1 MRNDTRQRAQ
11 RTRLVMVR
19 MLASAAI
26 LSLAACGS
34 TTKEGAEQERDATPW
49 PTVQDVTDMQSK
61 SSQSTSADDATDLF
75 TSRDLEQA
83 ADADDAKPL
92 TLASGQDIE
101 ISEAGT
107 YVLSGDATDASV
119 IIDAPDDAKIQLVLD
134 GVNIANS
141 GSPAIYLRNADK
153 LFVTTKDGTTNT
165 LQVSGDFVADGETN
179 VDAVIFS
186 KDDITLNGLGTLVIR
201 STGNGVTSKDDLK
214 VTGGRYEIEAAG
226 HGLEANNS
234 VSVSDGTLAIV
245 AQKDGIHSGDDDD
258 DTVGSIYVAGG
269 TFDLQAGS
277 DGMRATTLLE
287 IDAGNVTISAPE
299 GLEATYVQVKGGT
312 IDIAATDDGINATT
326 KSASMG
332 TPTIEM
338 TGGDVTIRMGQGDTD
353 ALDTNG
359 NLIISGGS
367 LDITAQFAF
376 DFDGT
381 SSFTGGTVT
390 VNGEKISEITSSMM
404 GGGMMDGRMRQ
415 KGMGMREVP
424 GQVGDSIAG

>member
-1 MRNDTRQRAQ
+1 
-11 RTRLVMVR
+11 MVR

-83 ADADDAKPL
+83 ADVDGAKLL

-107 YVLSGDATDASV
+107 YILSGDATDASV

-134 GVNIANS
+134 GVSIANS

-153 LFVTTKDGTTNT
+153 LFVTTKDGMTNT

-186 KDDITLNGLGTLVIR
+186 KDDITLNGLGTLVIK

-214 VTGGRYEIEAAG
+214 VTGGRYEIEATG

-234 VSVSDGTLAIV
+234 VSVSDGKVLYI
-245 AQKDGIHSGDDDD
+245 
-258 DTVGSIYVAGG
+258 
-269 TFDLQAGS
+269 
-277 DGMRATTLLE
+277 
-287 IDAGNVTISAPE
+287 GNVYLHNIILAAY
-299 GLEATYVQVKGGT
+299 GLRYRAEHPDRA
-312 IDIAATDDGINATT
+312 
-326 KSASMG
+326 
-332 TPTIEM
+332 
-338 TGGDVTIRMGQGDTD
+338 
-353 ALDTNG
+353 
-359 NLIISGGS
+359 
-367 LDITAQFAF
+367 
-376 DFDGT
+376 
-381 SSFTGGTVT
+381 
-390 VNGEKISEITSSMM
+390 
-404 GGGMMDGRMRQ
+404 
-415 KGMGMREVP
+415 
-424 GQVGDSIAG
+424 